1 MCKSHICILWSLVID
16 LHELNVDIVRVHGKG
31 CDELPIMGFKRPIE
45 LKNQVYTNHQK
56 RPTYI
61 NELSVSSFALP
72 LP

>member
-45 LKNQVYTNHQK
+45 LKNQVYTK
-56 RPTYI
+56 PPK
-61 NELSVSSFALP
+61 ELSVSHLR
-72 LP
+72 